1 MTLSVIVVAAGSG
14 ERLGAA
20 CPKAF
25 VTLAGKT
32 LLEHCLTPLKELS
45 HPLHVV
51 VVAPEGWLAPAES
64 LARSVLAQKDSTD
77 DVTVTVVAGGST
89 RTDSVRRGLAA
100 VTGEDGHVLI
110 HDAARALTPAEV
122 FRRVVDA
129 LATGNRGV
137 IPVLPVV
144 DTIVP
149 VDPATAVTLQAHPR
163 EQLGAVQTPQGFP
176 VASLKA
182 AYAQFAGDATDDAAV
197 FRSAG
202 HEVIAVSGHRDSL
215 KVTYPEDVRTLTGV
229 AGGAPTVGDG
239 VRDGVGRAV
248 GGAVG
253 VGILVG
259 TGVDVHQ
266 FDSTKALVLGGMDF
280 PGVAGL
286 AGHSDGDVIVHAMTD
301 ALLWAASLGDLG
313 THFGVDRPEYEG
325 VASTTLLGHAL
336 GLLSAAGV
344 TPVSVSVQYIANHP
358 KIGPVRAEMC
368 AALTAQVGAPVHV
381 AGTTTDGLGLT
392 GRGEGAAAIATA
404 LVVRHEMG

>member
-14 ERLGAA
+14 ERLGSA

-32 LLEHCLTPLKELS
+32 LLEHCLTPLNELS

-51 VVAPEGWLAPAES
+51 IVAPQGWLAPAEN
-64 LARSVLAQKDSTD
+64 LACNVLTPDDSTH
-77 DVTVTVVAGGST
+77 DVTVTVVAGGVT

-100 VTGEDGHVLI
+100 VTGEDGYVLI

-137 IPVLPVV
+137 IPILPVV

-149 VDPATAVTLQAHPR
+149 VDPATAVTSEAHPR

-182 AYAQFAGDATDDAAV
+182 AYTQFAGDATDDAAV

-202 HEVIAVSGHRDSL
+202 HDVIAVPGHRDSL
-215 KVTYPEDVRTLTGV
+215 KVTYPEDLRTLTGV
-229 AGGAPTVGDG
+229 AGGSV
-239 VRDGVGRAV
+239 AV
-248 GGAVG
+248 GGG
-253 VGILVG
+253 VLVG

-266 FDSTKALVLGGMDF
+266 FDATAPLVLGGMDF

-301 ALLWAASLGDLG
+301 ALLSAASLGDLG

-325 VASTTLLGHAL
+325 VASTTLLDHAL
-336 GLLSAAGV
+336 GLVRNAGV
-344 TPVSVSVQYIANHP
+344 VPVSVSVQYIANHP
-358 KIGPVRAEMC
+358 KIGPVRADMC
-368 AALTAQVGAPVHV
+368 AALSARVGAPVHV